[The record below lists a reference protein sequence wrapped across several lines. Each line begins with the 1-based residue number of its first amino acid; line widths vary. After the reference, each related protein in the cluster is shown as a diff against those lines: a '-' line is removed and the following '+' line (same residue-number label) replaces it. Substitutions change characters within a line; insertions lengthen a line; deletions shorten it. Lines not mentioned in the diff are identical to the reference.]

1 MYNIEKILLQ
11 MPDSSKKRIKIID
24 QIGNELFIG
33 LLSQLG
39 NTVHNNY
46 SKCDVISI
54 SDDEIT
60 VVAHYTIKYEV
71 LLCDSYDEYDEVIL
85 QVTNEDQHVTWLKV
99 IAARKSRLVEIDL
112 REGHFSNRA
121 KVLTA
126 NPKVIDELMS
136 MLDEGRYDKYD
147 ACVRDIGWVEP
158 CMNPILALGVV
169 NAPRHSPFDI
179 TVYKDA
185 YQRYLG
191 YTLLHDQRK
200 QSLKD
205 LAYESNVINLGA
217 KNIYGLINACNTAS
231 EVVYELTNSLSRFFE
246 IVEFEDAAMEHCGN
260 KVYPEADPKLAARLR
275 KLLLGKKYLMSDMI
289 YLIKPI
295 LIEYGIRLTIP
306 SIRYH
311 LRRCK
316 LDMKYVCRF

>member
-11 MPDSSKKRIKIID
+11 MPDSSKKRIKIFD
-24 QIGNELFIG
+24 QIGNELFSG

-39 NTVHNNY
+39 NSVHNNY
-46 SKCDVISI
+46 SKCDIISI
-54 SDDEIT
+54 SDDEIRI
-60 VVAHYTIKYEV
+60 VAHYTMKYEV
-71 LLCDSYDEYDEVIL
+71 LQCDSYGEYDEVIL

-99 IAARKSRLVEIDL
+99 IAARKSRLVEINIG
-112 REGHFSNRA
+112 EGYLHNRA

-126 NPKVIDELMS
+126 NPKVIDELIS
-136 MLDEGRYDKYD
+136 MLDEGKYDEYD

-185 YQRYLG
+185 YQRYLR

-217 KNIYGLINACNTAS
+217 KGIYGLINACNTAS
-231 EVVYELTNSLSRFFE
+231 EIVHELTNSLSRFVE
-246 IVEFEDAAMEHCGN
+246 IVEFEDAAMEYWDN

-275 KLLLGKKYLMSDMI
+275 KRLLGKKYLISDMI

-295 LIEYGIRLTIP
+295 LIEYGIRLTLP
-306 SIRYH
+306 TIRYH

-316 LDMKYVCRF
+316 LDIRYAFK